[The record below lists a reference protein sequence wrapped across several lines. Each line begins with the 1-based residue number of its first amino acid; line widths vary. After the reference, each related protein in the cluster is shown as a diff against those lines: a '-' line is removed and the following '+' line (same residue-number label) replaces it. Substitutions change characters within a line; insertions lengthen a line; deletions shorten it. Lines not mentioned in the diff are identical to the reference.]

1 MLKEVGAQL
10 VKGDRAA
17 GSRKGVSGP
26 KGGGMFNFVRGSGE
40 FRCTVHTIS
49 HSQLAWRTVLTIE
62 VGGSARRPL
71 TLATAALGLVQ
82 LRNFLKYFY

>member
-49 HSQLAWRTVLTIE
+49 QSQLA
-62 VGGSARRPL
+62 
-71 TLATAALGLVQ
+71 
-82 LRNFLKYFY
+82 